1 LRAYAFKQALWTLTI
16 RKGDG
21 VQFGFSLSN
30 NQGIEDVQSI
40 IRLAT
45 RAEALGFDS
54 VWASDHVFNVS
65 YVYER
70 IGDRPYYDPLTILSY
85 IAAVTTR
92 ISLGTS
98 VLVLPYHHPMR
109 LAKAAATLDVLS
121 GGRLILGVGVGV
133 VAEELHAMGSPYAER
148 GARTD
153 EAIAIMQALWTQAR
167 PSHQG
172 RVYQFSGM
180 AFSPKPVQKPHI
192 PIVIGGVSRAAIRRA
207 ARVGN
212 GWHPTAL
219 APEVLEESIRYLAEQ
234 ARAAGREAA
243 AIPVS
248 MSVPLH
254 SARPGRYALGQDP
267 AEMVQKIQTFARLGV
282 ERVVI
287 APTTGETQVMHEALE
302 MIAQEVMPAC
312 A

>member
-1 LRAYAFKQALWTLTI
+1 MK
-16 RKGDG
+16 
-21 VQFGFSLSN
+21 FGFSLSN

-92 ISLGTS
+92 IGLGTS

-121 GGRLILGVGVGV
+121 GGRVILGVGVGV
-133 VAEELHAMGSPYAER
+133 IAQELNAMGVPYEVR
-148 GARTD
+148 GPWTD
-153 EAIAIMQALWTQAR
+153 EAIAVMRALWTQTM

-172 RVYQFSGM
+172 RFYQFSDM
-180 AFSPKPVQKPHI
+180 AFAPKPLQKPHI
-192 PIVIGGVSRAAIRRA
+192 PILIGGVSRAAIRRA

-212 GWHPTAL
+212 GWHPTAMV
-219 APEVLEESIRYLAEQ
+219 PEVLRESMHYLAEQ
-234 ARAAGREAA
+234 ANAAGRDAA
-243 AIPVS
+243 EVPVS
-248 MSVPLH
+248 VSVPLQGG
-254 SARPGRYALGQDP
+254 RPGRFALGLDP
-267 AEMVQKIQTFARLGV
+267 AEMVRKIQAFASLGV
-282 ERVVI
+282 DRVVI
-287 APTTGETQVMHEALE
+287 SPYSGEAREMTQALE
-302 MIAQEVMPAC
+302 LIARDVMPAC

>member
-1 LRAYAFKQALWTLTI
+1 MGARE
-16 RKGDG
+16 GDSMK
-21 VQFGFSLSN
+21 FGFSLSN

-92 ISLGTS
+92 IGLGTS

-121 GGRLILGVGVGV
+121 GGRVILGVGVGV
-133 VAEELHAMGSPYAER
+133 IAEELNAMGSPYEER

-153 EAIAIMQALWTQAR
+153 EAITIMQALWTQAR
-167 PSHQG
+167 PSHHG
-172 RVYQFSGM
+172 HVYQFSGM
-180 AFSPKPVQKPHI
+180 AFAPKPVQKPHI
-192 PIVIGGVSRAAIRRA
+192 PLLIGGVSRAAIRRA

-219 APEVLEESIRYLAEQ
+219 APEVLQESMGYLAEQ
-234 ARAAGREAA
+234 ARAAGREASE
-243 AIPVS
+243 IPVS
-248 MSVPLH
+248 MSLPLQ
-254 SARPGRYALGQDP
+254 SSRAGRYALGLDP
-267 AEMVQKIQTFARLGV
+267 TEMVQKIRTFTRLGV
-282 ERVVI
+282 DRVVLSPY
-287 APTTGETQVMHEALE
+287 AGEAQEMTQALE
-302 MIAQEVMPAC
+302 VIARDVMPAC
-312 A
+312 V

>member
-1 LRAYAFKQALWTLTI
+1 MK
-16 RKGDG
+16 
-21 VQFGFSLSN
+21 FGFSLSN

-45 RAEALGFDS
+45 RAEELGFDS

-92 ISLGTS
+92 IGLGTS
-98 VLVLPYHHPMR
+98 VLVLPYHQPMR

-133 VAEELHAMGSPYAER
+133 IAEELQAMGSPYEER

-153 EAIAIMQALWTQAR
+153 EAITIMKALWTQAR

-172 RVYQFSGM
+172 PVYSFSGM

-192 PIVIGGVSRAAIRRA
+192 PILIGGVSRAAIRRA

-212 GWHPTAL
+212 GWHPTAM
-219 APEVLEESIRYLAEQ
+219 APEALRESLRYLAEQ
-234 ARAAGREAA
+234 AQLAGRQAVE
-243 AIPVS
+243 IPVS
-248 MSVPLH
+248 ISIPLQGG
-254 SARPGRYALGQDP
+254 RPGRYALGLDP
-267 AEMVQKIQTFARLGV
+267 EEMVQKIHAFASLGV
-282 ERVVI
+282 DTVVVS
-287 APTTGETQVMHEALE
+287 PYTGEAEDMVQALE
-302 MIAQEVMPAC
+302 TIAREVMPAC
-312 A
+312 V